1 MTHRS
6 AAAISSLLITA
17 MLAGS
22 LWTLVRL
29 PADARVP
36 VHFGF
41 DGAADAWMAPWPGL
55 FLLPVAAVVAWV
67 LFLVLPHIDPRGDN
81 IIQSSKAY
89 GTIWLGLIA
98 LLAAVH
104 GMALA
109 AAFDIDIG
117 VSRWVT
123 VLTGALFVVMGNVLG
138 KIRPNYTLGVRTPWT
153 LADARVWDQTHRFAG
168 WLFVIGGLVLIC
180 AAAALPIGPVLSGAP
195 IVVIASVTFLPI
207 AKSYMLWRRRNR
219 GGA

>member
-6 AAAISSLLITA
+6 AAAISSLLIAA

-41 DGAADAWMAPWPGL
+41 DGAGDAWMAPWPGL
-55 FLLPVAAVVAWV
+55 FFLPAAAAVVWV

-81 IIQSSKAY
+81 LIQSSKAY

-104 GMALA
+104 GVMLA
-109 AAFDIDIG
+109 AAFYIDIG

-138 KIRPNYTLGVRTPWT
+138 KVRPNYTLGVRTLWT
-153 LADARVWDQTHRFAG
+153 LADPHVWDKTHRFAG
-168 WLFVIGGLVLIC
+168 WLFVIGGLVLMI
-180 AAAALPIGPVLSGAP
+180 AAAAMPIGPMLSGTL
-195 IVVIASVTFLPI
+195 IVVVVSVTFLSI
-207 AKSYMLWRRRNR
+207 AKSYALWRGRNR
-219 GGA
+219 GRA